1 MIRVGAAQPPRD
13 LLGRPLKAE
22 LLLDYGPQLGV
33 EVKL

>member
-22 LLLDYGPQLGV
+22 LLLDYDPQLGI